1 MEFTNRFKKTDFK
14 KRNFMS
20 NNKTYLFLLTIG
32 PVQSFIAQ
40 ARKTQDLYAGSQL
53 LSDLI
58 GFAMNQTQ
66 ESGEIIF
73 PFLDAKSKPNR
84 FVAKITCQDVKVF
97 GNNLQVK
104 VKEELNRIAKDA
116 LGKWFEVASY
126 QIDDFLE
133 TYWTAI
139 IYDENKKYNEQYK
152 ELERTLGG
160 IKNYRVFKQLSL
172 PEQGRKC
179 SVNGFYD
186 ALFYRKLDR
195 ETQQDITFLR
205 EQRHLNNNAIIVDN
219 DTMVGLGI
227 IQKGEGICGLTL
239 LKRRYKENAYTF
251 PSTANIALLHILNNP
266 VVKDSGTLTPLLICD
281 GASEN
286 TIDNFNGQL
295 LFSENINSEYFKKQD
310 IKCRE
315 DAFSD
320 CFESF
325 KKVVEQENLKF
336 LKYYAVIVFDADDMG
351 KKLSACDSIEKHKE
365 LSRKLSEYAKCAR
378 EYIDE
383 GRGKTIYAGGDDF
396 MGLLNL
402 TTLFESIQKL
412 RETFEEQFQ
421 AEQLTF
427 SAGIAI
433 AHYKAPLGE
442 VLNYARKMEHK
453 AKEQDG
459 KNAFGIAVMK
469 QSGEIHETILPW
481 VNSLKE
487 YRWYPSI
494 LKLIQESLKDKI
506 SPSFIKTLN
515 EEISIW
521 DNKSSDFA
529 EITSHEIVRLLS
541 RANKFADKKLLETIA
556 EDILSLYN
564 DSNFK
569 DKTDYFTNALN
580 IADFI
585 NRKF

>member
-1 MEFTNRFKKTDFK
+1 MQ
-14 KRNFMS
+14 
-20 NNKTYLFLLTIG
+20 TYLFIFTIG

-58 GFAMNQTQ
+58 GFAMTQTQ

-73 PFLDAKSKPNR
+73 PFSEAKSKPNR
-84 FVAKITCQDVKVF
+84 FVAKITCQEVKAF
-97 GNNLQVK
+97 GNNLQAK

-133 TYWTAI
+133 TYWAAI

-186 ALFYRKLDR
+186 ALFYRKLDNEKDSDVVLKKR
-195 ETQQDITFLR
+195 K
-205 EQRHLNNNAIIVDN
+205 HLNDNAVILDEHSNI
-219 DTMVGLGI
+219 GLGK

-239 LKRRYKENAYTF
+239 LKRSYNEKSISF

-266 VVKDSGTLTPLLICD
+266 VVKDSGTLMPLLICD

-310 IKCRE
+310 IKCKE
-315 DAFSD
+315 DAFSN
-320 CFESF
+320 CFKNFE
-325 KKVVEQENLKF
+325 KVVKQENLKF

-365 LSRKLSEYAKCAR
+365 LSHKLSEYAEWAR
-378 EYIDE
+378 EYVDD

-412 RETFEEQFQ
+412 RETFGEQFQ
-421 AEQLTF
+421 AEELTF

-469 QSGEIHETILPW
+469 QSGEIHETVLPW
-481 VNSLKE
+481 KNYLLSSPRKGDWNTSYLANTYKMLQQGV
-487 YRWYPSI
+487 
-494 LKLIQESLKDKI
+494 
-506 SPSFIKTLN
+506 SPSFINNLN
-515 EEISIW
+515 EILSVW
-521 DNKSSDFA
+521 DNQADSFMKQSEYEIKRCINRSSNGIAVD
-529 EITSHEIVRLLS
+529 ELISSITELYKQIAVR
-541 RANKFADKKLLETIA
+541 N
-556 EDILSLYN
+556 N
-564 DSNFK
+564 SNTHFI
-569 DKTDYFTNALN
+569 NALN
-580 IADFI
+580 IVDFI
-585 NRKF
+585 NRKLQ

>member
-1 MEFTNRFKKTDFK
+1 MQ
-14 KRNFMS
+14 
-20 NNKTYLFLLTIG
+20 TYLFIFTIG

-58 GFAMNQTQ
+58 GFAMTQTQ

-73 PFLDAKSKPNR
+73 PFFEAKSKPNR
-84 FVAKITCQDVKVF
+84 FVAKITCQDIKAF

-133 TYWTAI
+133 TYWAAI

-160 IKNYRVFKQLSL
+160 IKNYRVFKQLSS
-172 PEQGRKC
+172 PEQGRKF

-186 ALFYRKLDR
+186 ALFYKKSDNEKDSNVVLKKRK
-195 ETQQDITFLR
+195 
-205 EQRHLNNNAIIVDN
+205 HLNDNAVILDEHSNIA
-219 DTMVGLGI
+219 LGK

-239 LKRRYKENAYTF
+239 LKRSYNEKSTSF

-266 VVKDSGTLTPLLICD
+266 IVKDSGTLTPLLICD
-281 GASEN
+281 GASED

-315 DAFSD
+315 DAFNK
-320 CFESF
+320 CFTNFE
-325 KKVVEQENLKF
+325 KVVKQENLKF

-365 LSRKLSEYAKCAR
+365 LSRKLSEYAEWAR
-378 EYIDE
+378 GYVNKE
-383 GRGKTIYAGGDDF
+383 RGKTIYAGGDDF

-412 RETFEEQFQ
+412 RETFDKKFQ
-421 AEQLTF
+421 AEELTF

-442 VLNYARKMEHK
+442 VLNFARKMEHK
-453 AKEQDG
+453 AKEQDK
-459 KNAFGIAVMK
+459 KNAFGIAVIK
-469 QSGEIHETILPW
+469 HSGEIHETVLPW
-481 VNSLKE
+481 KNYLLSSSRKGDWNTSYLANTYKMLQQGV
-487 YRWYPSI
+487 
-494 LKLIQESLKDKI
+494 
-506 SPSFIKTLN
+506 SPSFINNLN
-515 EEISIW
+515 EILSVW
-521 DNKSSDFA
+521 DNQADSFIKQSEYEIKRCINRSSNGIAVD
-529 EITSHEIVRLLS
+529 EL
-541 RANKFADKKLLETIA
+541 TISVT
-556 EDILSLYN
+556 ELYKQVAIKN
-564 DSNFK
+564 SSNAHFI
-569 DKTDYFTNALN
+569 NALN
-580 IADFI
+580 IVDFI
-585 NRKF
+585 NRKLQ